1 MLDKRTKQIWR
12 GLVDYANADL
22 ESNTNAL
29 KSLAGTLFETMPWMA
44 RNPLGLADYAKA
56 ASLESDTN
64 AMKNFATDLA
74 GGTLIMGDLIATVR
88 DPFRF
93 TDVPEMIAV
102 QLSPDALKKINE
114 AKQQATPS
122 SCKTEKELADQFQQQ
137 AVKYQLQLRRL
148 LTWLSNPKRNA
159 KNRSLAFEFLSE
171 HTRHIV
177 FERGDPAFGPEEEQL
192 RYFTPEG
199 NLRDDFPHRTKFYK
213 DIADPICDFIQGE
226 HELGRDAPIQICK
239 RPGCENLVI
248 RFKKKEY
255 CRTSLCDKE
264 RQKRDDDLKQKKN
277 RDNVFLCRLRKLPLA
292 MRRKK
297 VRESADRLRD
307 IEGYW
312 RDKNQSL
319 AEGALELLKKDKIS
333 TSS

>member
-1 MLDKRTKQIWR
+1 LLSPGEKS
-12 GLVDYANADL
+12 GLVDYANTDL
-22 ESNTNAL
+22 ESNTIAL
-29 KSLAGTLFETMPWMA
+29 KNLAGTLFESMPWMA

-74 GGTLIMGDLIATVR
+74 GDILITPSLKLRVR

-102 QLSPDALKKINE
+102 QINPDALQKINE
-114 AKQQATPS
+114 AKQQDTS
-122 SCKTEKELADQFQQQ
+122 SCCKTEKELADQFRQQ

-148 LTWLSNPKRNA
+148 LTWLSDPKRNA
-159 KNRSLAFEFLSE
+159 KDRPLAFEFLSE

-177 FERGDPAFGPEEEQL
+177 FERGDPAFGPEEEQS

-199 NLRDDFPHRTKFYK
+199 NLRDDFPHRTRFYK

-239 RPGCENLVI
+239 RPGCGNLVV

-277 RDNVFLCRLRKLPLA
+277 RDNVFLCRLRKMPHA

-297 VRESADRLRD
+297 ARETADRLRE
-307 IEGYW
+307 IESYW
-312 RDKNQSL
+312 QEIKPLL
-319 AEGALELLKKDKIS
+319 AKRALDLLKQG
-333 TSS
+333 

>member
-12 GLVDYANADL
+12 GLVDYANTDL

-29 KSLAGTLFETMPWMA
+29 MNLAGTLFESMPWMA

-74 GGTLIMGDLIATVR
+74 GGIWISPRLEVRVR

-102 QLSPDALKKINE
+102 QINPNALQKINE
-114 AKQQATPS
+114 AKQQATS
-122 SCKTEKELADQFQQQ
+122 SCCKTEKELADQFRQQ
-137 AVKYQLQLRRL
+137 ADKYQLQLRRL
-148 LTWLSNPKRNA
+148 LTWLSDPKRNA
-159 KNRSLAFEFLSE
+159 KDRPLAFEFLSE

-199 NLRDDFPHRTKFYK
+199 NLRDDFPHRTRFYK

-239 RPGCENLVI
+239 RPGCGNLVV

-264 RQKRDDDLKQKKN
+264 RQKRDDDRKQKKN
-277 RDNVFLCRLRKLPLA
+277 RDNVFLCRLRKMPLA

-297 VRESADRLRD
+297 VRESADRLRE
-307 IEGYW
+307 IESYW
-312 RDKNQSL
+312 QEIKPLL
-319 AEGALELLKKDKIS
+319 AKRALDLLKQG
-333 TSS
+333 

>member
-12 GLVDYANADL
+12 GLVDYANSDL
-22 ESNTNAL
+22 DSNTNAL
-29 KSLAGTLFETMPWMA
+29 KNLAGTLFESMPWMA

-56 ASLESDTN
+56 ASLESDTA

-74 GGTLIMGDLIATVR
+74 GGILISGTLDLRVR

-102 QLSPDALKKINE
+102 QINPDALQKINE
-114 AKQQATPS
+114 AKQQATS
-122 SCKTEKELADQFQQQ
+122 SYCKTEKELAVQFRQQ

-148 LTWLSNPKRNA
+148 LTWLSEPKRNA
-159 KNRSLAFEFLSE
+159 KDRPLAFEFLSE

-192 RYFTPEG
+192 RYFTPKG
-199 NLRDDFPHRTKFYK
+199 NLRDEDDFPHRTRFYK

-239 RPGCENLVI
+239 RPGCGNLVV

-255 CRTSLCDKE
+255 CRTALCDRE

-277 RDNVFLCRLRKLPLA
+277 RDNVFLCRLRKMPLA

-297 VRESADRLRD
+297 VRESADRLRQ
-307 IEGYW
+307 IESDW
-312 RDKNQSL
+312 RDRNQSL
-319 AEGALELLKKDKIS
+319 AKHALELLNKF
-333 TSS
+333 

>member
-12 GLVDYANADL
+12 GLVDYANTDL
-22 ESNTNAL
+22 ESKTNAL
-29 KSLAGTLFETMPWMA
+29 KNLAGTLFESMPWMA

-56 ASLESDTN
+56 ASLEPDTD
-64 AMKNFATDLA
+64 AMKDFATDLA
-74 GGTLIMGDLIATVR
+74 GGILLTADIIKVR

-102 QLSPDALKKINE
+102 QINPGALRKINE
-114 AKQQATPS
+114 AKQQATS
-122 SCKTEKELADQFQQQ
+122 SHRKTQKELADQFLQQ

-159 KNRSLAFEFLSE
+159 KDRPLAFEFLSE

-177 FERGDPAFGPEEEQL
+177 FERGDPAFGSEEEQS

-199 NLRDDFPHRTKFYK
+199 SLRDDFPHRTRFYK

-226 HELGRDAPIQICK
+226 HELGGDAPIQICK
-239 RPGCENLVI
+239 RPGCENLVV

-255 CRTSLCDKE
+255 CRTALCDHE
-264 RQKRDDDLKQKKN
+264 RHKRDDDLKQRKN
-277 RDNVFLCRLRKLPLA
+277 RDNVFLCRLRKTPPA
-292 MRRKK
+292 MRRRKA
-297 VRESADRLRD
+297 RESSDRLRQ
-307 IEGYW
+307 IESDW

-319 AEGALELLKKDKIS
+319 AKHALKLLNEG
-333 TSS
+333 

>member
-1 MLDKRTKQIWR
+1 MLDKRTRQIWR
-12 GLVDYANADL
+12 GLVGYANTDL

-29 KSLAGTLFETMPWMA
+29 KNLAGTLFESMPWMA

-74 GGTLIMGDLIATVR
+74 GSIEIPSRMESRVG

-102 QLSPDALKKINE
+102 QINPDVLQKINE
-114 AKQQATPS
+114 AKQQATS
-122 SCKTEKELADQFQQQ
+122 SCCKTEKELADQFRQQ

-159 KNRSLAFEFLSE
+159 KDRPLAFEFLSE

-177 FERGDPAFGPEEEQL
+177 FERGNPAFGPEEEQA

-199 NLRDDFPHRTKFYK
+199 NLRDDFPHRTRFYK

-226 HELGRDAPIQICK
+226 HELGRDAPIHICK
-239 RPGCENLVI
+239 RPGCGNLVV

-255 CRTSLCDKE
+255 CRTALCDRE
-264 RQKRDDDLKQKKN
+264 RQERDDDLKQKKN
-277 RDNVFLCRLRKLPLA
+277 RDNVFLCRLRQMPSA

-297 VRESADRLRD
+297 ARASADRLRE
-307 IEGYW
+307 IESYW

-319 AEGALELLKKDKIS
+319 AKHALELLNEG
-333 TSS
+333 

>member
-1 MLDKRTKQIWR
+1 MPDKRTKQIWR

-22 ESNTNAL
+22 ESNAKAFKN
-29 KSLAGTLFETMPWMA
+29 LAKTLFEAMPWMA

-56 ASLESDTN
+56 ASLESGRN
-64 AMKNFATDLA
+64 AMKSFATDLA
-74 GGTLIMGDLIATVR
+74 RGDLVTCDLLATVR

-102 QLSPDALKKINE
+102 QLSPDALQKINE
-114 AKQQATPS
+114 AKQQSKPPC
-122 SCKTEKELADQFQQQ
+122 CKTENELAEQFHRQ
-137 AVKYQLQLRRL
+137 AVKYQQQLRRL

-177 FERGDPAFGPEEEQL
+177 FERGDPAFGPEEEQS
-192 RYFTPEG
+192 RYFKPDGE
-199 NLRDDFPHRTKFYK
+199 LRDDFPHRTKFYK

-226 HELGRDAPIQICK
+226 HELGRDAPIQICN
-239 RPGCENLVI
+239 RPGCENVVI

-255 CRTSLCDKE
+255 CRTSPCDRE
-264 RQKRDDDLKQKKN
+264 RQKRDDDFKQRKN
-277 RDNVFLCRLRKLPLA
+277 RDNVFLCPLRKLPLA

-297 VRESADRLRD
+297 VRESAERLRE
-307 IEGYW
+307 IERSW

-319 AEGALELLKKDKIS
+319 VNYALELLSKG
-333 TSS
+333 

>member
-22 ESNTNAL
+22 ESNANAL
-29 KSLAGTLFETMPWMA
+29 KKLAGTLFETMPWMA

-56 ASLESDTN
+56 ASLESGRN
-64 AMKNFATDLA
+64 AMKKFATDLA
-74 GGTLIMGDLIATVR
+74 GVDLVMCDLLGTAR
-88 DPFRF
+88 DQFRF

-102 QLSPDALKKINE
+102 QLSPDALQKINE
-114 AKQQATPS
+114 AKQQATPP
-122 SCKTEKELADQFQQQ
+122 SCKTERELAGQFQQQ
-137 AVKYQLQLRRL
+137 AVKYQPQLRWL

-171 HTRHIV
+171 HTRHV
-177 FERGDPAFGPEEEQL
+177 AFERGDPAFGPEEEQL

-199 NLRDDFPHRTKFYK
+199 KLRDDFPHRTKFYK
-213 DIADPICDFIQGE
+213 DIADPICDFIQAE
-226 HELGRDAPIQICK
+226 HELGRDAPIQTCK

-255 CRTSLCDKE
+255 CRTSLCNRE

-277 RDNVFLCRLRKLPLA
+277 RDNVFISRLRKMPLA

-297 VRESADRLRD
+297 ARESIDRLRE
-307 IEGYW
+307 IESFW
-312 RDKNQSL
+312 RDKNQPLSKH
-319 AEGALELLKKDKIS
+319 ASELLSKG
-333 TSS
+333 

>member
-12 GLVDYANADL
+12 GLADYANANL

-29 KSLAGTLFETMPWMA
+29 KNLAGTLFGSMPWMA

-56 ASLESDTN
+56 ASLECDTN
-64 AMKNFATDLA
+64 AMKNLATGLA
-74 GGTLIMGDLIATVR
+74 GGDLITSEIIDSIR

-102 QLSPDALKKINE
+102 QINPDALQKINE
-114 AKQQATPS
+114 AKQLNTS
-122 SCKTEKELADQFQQQ
+122 SCCKTEKELADQFRQQ

-148 LTWLSNPKRNA
+148 LTWLSDPKRNA
-159 KNRSLAFEFLSE
+159 KDRPLSFDFLSE

-177 FERGDPAFGPEEEQL
+177 FERGDPAFGPEEEQR
-192 RYFTPEG
+192 RYFTEKG

-213 DIADPICDFIQGE
+213 DIADPICDFIQAE

-239 RPGCENLVI
+239 RPGCGNLVV

-255 CRTSLCDKE
+255 CRTALCDRE

-277 RDNVFLCRLRKLPLA
+277 RDNVFLSRLKQMGPA
-292 MRRKK
+292 MRRMK
-297 VRESADRLRD
+297 VRESAERLRE
-307 IEGYW
+307 IESYW
-312 RDKNQSL
+312 RNKNQSL
-319 AEGALELLKKDKIS
+319 ANHASRFLKEV
-333 TSS
+333 